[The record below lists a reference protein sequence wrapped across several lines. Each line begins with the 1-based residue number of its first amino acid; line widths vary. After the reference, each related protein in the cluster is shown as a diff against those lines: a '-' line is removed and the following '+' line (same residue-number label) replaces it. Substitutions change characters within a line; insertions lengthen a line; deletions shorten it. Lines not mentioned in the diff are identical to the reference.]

1 MLKRLK
7 EKATQTEIDL
17 TRHVTLLILNAR
29 KLVLDYNDLALK
41 YDQIPCPGMQLAFER
56 SFENLALTIASK
68 EELLMLSYSI
78 SQQVEREDKQ
88 ITLKNEQL
96 DT

>member
-1 MLKRLK
+1 MPKSK
-7 EKATQTEIDL
+7 DKATQTEIDL

-29 KLVLDYNDLALK
+29 KLVLDYEDLAFK
-41 YDQIPCPGMQLAFER
+41 HDQIPCPGMQLAFER
-56 SFENLALTIASK
+56 SFENLSHTIASK
-68 EELLMLSYSI
+68 DELLTLSYII
-78 SQQVEREDKQ
+78 SQQVEREDKE